1 MKKVMVFGTFDGLH
15 QGHKY
20 FLKKA
25 KEYGDYLIVIVA
37 LDQTVIQIKKKLPL
51 FNQEARAMALRMI
64 PEVDKAIFGNPGDK
78 HQIIRNEKPDIIC
91 LGYDQ
96 IHFTEK
102 LQVHFPHIP
111 LYRIDAH
118 KAEKYKSSLLNKQK
132 EFAEMKA

>member
-1 MKKVMVFGTFDGLH
+1 MVFGTFDGLH
-15 QGHKY
+15 QGHRY

-25 KEYGDYLIVIVA
+25 KEHGEYLIVIVA

-64 PEVDKAIFGNPGDK
+64 PEVNIAILGNPGDK

-96 IHFTEK
+96 THFTEK
-102 LQVHFPHIP
+102 LQEHFPHIP
-111 LYRIDAH
+111 LCRIGSY
-118 KAEKYKSSLLNKQK
+118 KAKEYKSSLLNKQE
-132 EFAEMKA
+132 EFVKIML